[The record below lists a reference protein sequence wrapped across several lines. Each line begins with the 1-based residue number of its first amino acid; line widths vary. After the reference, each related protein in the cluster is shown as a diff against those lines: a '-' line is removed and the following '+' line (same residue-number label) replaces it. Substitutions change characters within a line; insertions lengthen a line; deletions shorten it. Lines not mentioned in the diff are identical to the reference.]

1 MNKVDAL
8 LVIGKNTIIK
18 KAITWRVEGVP
29 EGAEYDGIRR
39 LGGKIPELA
48 KLRDEFKGKLGII
61 FTKSTPIFKIKE
73 IVEANKVSA
82 PAKVGMISYLD
93 VIVPAGPTGMEP
105 A

>member
-1 MNKVDAL
+1 

-18 KAITWRVEGVP
+18 KAITFRVEGVP
-29 EGAEYDGIRR
+29 EGAEYEAMRR
-39 LGGKIPELA
+39 NEKKIPELA
-48 KLRDEFKGKLGII
+48 KLKDEFKGKLGLI

-73 IVEANKVSA
+73 IVEANKVAA

-93 VIVPAGPTGMEP
+93 VVVPAGPTGMEP